1 MFPINDALDAILLG
15 SFFFGLLFTIGS
27 LALGFAEVG
36 IDADVDADAG
46 GDAGDGFFHGLFNLS
61 ALLAFITW
69 TGGIGY
75 LARHGLGLWSWAAVL
90 VGILGGLAGA
100 AIVTWFFVKV
110 LRRNSEAMNP
120 GDWDIVGVLGR
131 VSSGIREG
139 GYGEIVYEQNGVR
152 QVAAAKAHAGVSII
166 RGEEVV
172 VLRVERGV
180 AIVEPF
186 EDLLNHVSYGEEDEL

>member
-27 LALGFAEVG
+27 FALGFAEVG

-69 TGGIGY
+69 AGGIGY
-75 LARHGLGLWSWAAVL
+75 LARHGLGLWSWAAIL
-90 VGILGGLAGA
+90 VGLLGGIAGA

-120 GDWDIVGVLGR
+120 ADWDIVGVLGR
-131 VSSGIREG
+131 VSSGIRAG
-139 GYGEIVYEQNGVR
+139 GFGEIVYEQQGVR
-152 QVAAAKAHAGVSII
+152 QVAAAKSLADVPIA

-186 EDLLNHVSYGEEDEL
+186 DDLLNHVQYEEEEF